1 MLKLS
6 KRHGSKFWTARGT
19 YLGVKVD
26 RSLRTGDRRE
36 ADVLLAKIQKEIF
49 DQKSGRE
56 SGGAAL
62 GPTFAEAVISYVEQG
77 GEKRFLEPLLKHF
90 GELPISKIDQAAIN
104 VAAIELYPKCSSS
117 TKNRRVYG
125 PISAVL
131 KSNGVEGKIKR
142 LKNPDGVIRWLTHE
156 EASHL
161 INACS
166 PHMRPLVMFMLYTGA
181 RVGEALWLEW
191 RCIDFKSGSC
201 SI

>member
-6 KRHGSKFWTARGT
+6 KRHGSKFWTARGR
-19 YLGVKVD
+19 VKVD
-26 RSLRTGDRRE
+26 QSLRTGDRRE

-104 VAAIELYPKCSSS
+104 AAAIELYPKCSSS

-131 KSNGVEGKIKR
+131 KSNGVEGKIRR
-142 LKNPDGVIRWLTHE
+142 LKNPDGVIRWLTYE
-156 EASHL
+156 KASHL
-161 INACS
+161 INACFS
-166 PHMRPLVMFMLYTGA
+166 AYAAPCHVYALHRGA
-181 RVGEALWLEW
+181 SW
-191 RCIDFKSGSC
+191 
-201 SI
+201 